1 MSPSHTVD
9 AGESEDADDIRAW
22 HAHEELPVVVRGG
35 LRDLSLLQ
43 PVLEVKVVLPNHNR
57 DQDVQR
63 PEKKYVKPE
72 RDPLEPLKWHFVGV
86 KSNEHHKSA
95 RRWSPREDREEGGGQ
110 PNEVI
115 GLTMSHT

>member
-1 MSPSHTVD
+1 MSPSHTFD
-9 AGESEDADDIRAW
+9 AGKSEGADDIRTW

-86 KSNEHHKSA
+86 KSNTSTINQLGDGHRGRTGKRGAVSRTRSSA
-95 RRWSPREDREEGGGQ
+95 
-110 PNEVI
+110 
-115 GLTMSHT
+115 